1 MQKDIKRLGDAEL
14 EIMQVIW
21 HTGAPMTAGSIQE
34 KLRGRRDWQLSS
46 LMTALSRLAEKG
58 FVQCDRSTRTNLYT
72 ALISEAAYREEA
84 GQSFLAKLYDNS
96 IQNFVTALYDAHAL
110 TPDDLEELR
119 SLIDEMER
127 SQKRD

>member
-14 EIMQVIW
+14 EIIQVIW

-119 SLIDEMER
+119 SLIDDMER
-127 SQKRD
+127 RQERD

>member
-72 ALISEAAYREEA
+72 ALITEAAYREEA

-127 SQKRD
+127 RQKRD

>member
-34 KLRGRRDWQLSS
+34 KLSGRRDWQLSS

-58 FVQCDRSTRTNLYT
+58 FVHCDRSTRTNLYT

-96 IQNFVTALYDAHAL
+96 IQNFVTALYDAHPL
-110 TPDDLEELR
+110 TLDDLEELR

-127 SQKRD
+127 RQKRD

>member
-1 MQKDIKRLGDAEL
+1 MQKGIKRLGDAEL

-72 ALISEAAYREEA
+72 AQISEAAYREEA

-110 TPDDLEELR
+110 TPDDLGELR

-127 SQKRD
+127 RQKRD

>member
-14 EIMQVIW
+14 EIIQVIW

-110 TPDDLEELR
+110 TPDDLGELR

-127 SQKRD
+127 RQKRD

>member
-110 TPDDLEELR
+110 TPDDLGELR

>member
-1 MQKDIKRLGDAEL
+1 MQKGIKRLGDAEL

-110 TPDDLEELR
+110 SPDDLGELR

-127 SQKRD
+127 RQKRD

>member
-21 HTGAPMTAGSIQE
+21 HTGAPMTAGSVQE

-127 SQKRD
+127 RQKRD

>member
-1 MQKDIKRLGDAEL
+1 MKNHMKRLGDAEL

-21 HTGAPMTAGSIQE
+21 HTGVPMTAGNIQQ
-34 KLRGRRDWQLSS
+34 KLRDRRNWQLSS

-72 ALISEAAYREEA
+72 ALISEAVYRKEA

-96 IQNFVTALYDAHAL
+96 IRNFITALYDANAL
-110 TPDDLEELR
+110 TPDDLQELR
-119 SLIDEMER
+119 SLIDDMER
-127 SQKRD
+127 RQNHD

>member
-21 HTGAPMTAGSIQE
+21 HTGAPMTAGSLQE

-110 TPDDLEELR
+110 TPDDLGELR

-127 SQKRD
+127 RQKRD

>member
-127 SQKRD
+127 RQKRD

>member
-58 FVQCDRSTRTNLYT
+58 FVHCDRSTRTNLYT

-110 TPDDLEELR
+110 TPDDLGELR

-127 SQKRD
+127 RQKRD

>member
-1 MQKDIKRLGDAEL
+1 MQKGIKRLGDAEL

-58 FVQCDRSTRTNLYT
+58 FVQGDRSTRTNLYT
-72 ALISEAAYREEA
+72 AQISEAAYREEA

-119 SLIDEMER
+119 SLIDDMER
-127 SQKRD
+127 RQERD

>member
-119 SLIDEMER
+119 RLIDEMER
-127 SQKRD
+127 RQKRD

>member
-21 HTGAPMTAGSIQE
+21 HTGAPMTASSIQE

-110 TPDDLEELR
+110 TPDDLGELR

-127 SQKRD
+127 RQKRD

>member
-1 MQKDIKRLGDAEL
+1 MQKGIKRLGDAEL

-72 ALISEAAYREEA
+72 AQISEAAYREEA

-119 SLIDEMER
+119 SLIDDMER
-127 SQKRD
+127 RQERD

>member
-110 TPDDLEELR
+110 TPDDLGELR

-127 SQKRD
+127 RQKRD

>member
-1 MQKDIKRLGDAEL
+1 MQKGIKRLGDAEL

-58 FVQCDRSTRTNLYT
+58 FVQCARSTRTHLFP

-110 TPDDLEELR
+110 TPDDLGELR

-127 SQKRD
+127 RQKRD